1 MPRAPLMQAIYR
13 PTGVIAYDGNPLIE
27 ALPPIHSTAD
37 IASMI
42 DDPRLVKILYPAF
55 SQVRQAAV
63 DVGLERGE
71 FLKLERALHLP
82 VA

>member
-42 DDPRLVKILYPAF
+42 DDPCLVRRLSDDY
-55 SQVRQAAV
+55 
-63 DVGLERGE
+63 
-71 FLKLERALHLP
+71 
-82 VA
+82 